1 MDKPAVLF
9 VAGSAEF
16 GSGECLLLDYLLSG
30 KEKIITPIVAFPG
43 QGFLEQQARE
53 TGLEAMAVPTKAYL
67 TGSHLLWKQPFSWLY
82 NLRSFVRM
90 ARIIRTKS
98 IKLVVSFS
106 FINWTGAL
114 SARQEGIPHIWII
127 REVLAK
133 KNNQLNFFWGKWLAS
148 RLANDLSVRILLESF
163 LSAELFKRKRTREKA
178 EILPPAIDA
187 ERFLSRLN
195 ESLAGAPEPESG
207 IALFI
212 NDLNLKKIE
221 KIISA
226 VSEAIENQ
234 ARKSMSSSKLFLF
247 FPGLEEKKVER
258 LKNWLGHQGLGD
270 KSGLEFSDLEFSDF
284 YSWPSL
290 WKRFSAAI
298 IIPGFDPLSR
308 LVLEAG
314 LAGVPVF
321 VEESPSAE
329 LLIPGETGFVF
340 KDDDYRD
347 LAEVLVEVLKNPGYR
362 QSMGDSARKHLAQ
375 NYSLEVWQERFEKI
389 IEESLSFP

>member
-1 MDKPAVLF
+1 MEKPRVLL
-9 VAGSAEF
+9 VAGSAKY
-16 GSGECLLLDYLLSG
+16 GSGECLLLDYLLSP
-30 KEKIITPIVAFPG
+30 KEKVLSPIVVFPDEG
-43 QGFLEQQARE
+43 RLLEKARE
-53 TGLEAMAVPTKAYL
+53 AGLETLVIPGKDYL
-67 TGSHLLWKQPFSWLY
+67 TDFHQLWKQPIAWVY

-90 ARIIRTKS
+90 SRVIRTRKVH
-98 IKLVVSFS
+98 LVISLS

-114 SARQEGIPHIWII
+114 SARQEGIPHIWMI
-127 REVLAK
+127 REVLSK
-133 KNNQLNFFWGKWLAS
+133 RHSRLNFFWGKWLAS
-148 RLANDLSVRILLESF
+148 QLANDLSVRVLLESS
-163 LSAELFKRKRTREKA
+163 LAAEMFSRKRTREKA
-178 EILPPAIDA
+178 EVLPPAIDA

-195 ESLAGAPEPESG
+195 ESLAGSPEPESG

-212 NDLNLKKIE
+212 NNLNLKKIE

-234 ARKSMSSSKLFLF
+234 ARKSTSSSKLFLF

-284 YSWPSL
+284 YSWTSL

-314 LAGVPVF
+314 LSMVPVF
-321 VEESPSAE
+321 VEEGPASE
-329 LLIPGETGFVF
+329 LLIHGETGFVI
-340 KDDDYRD
+340 KGEDYQG
-347 LAEVLVEVLKNPGYR
+347 LAGNLVKVLKNKDYR
-362 QSMGDSARKHLAQ
+362 QFIGAAARQHLIQ
-375 NYSLEVWQERFEKI
+375 NYSLEAWKARFEKI
-389 IEESLSFP
+389 IEKSLSLP